1 MPSTI
6 SDRLYASLPANDPR
20 FTELRAFLAPA
31 VQSDAPDP
39 TERILGEYALL
50 GFLLTTGRLNLGA
63 LNGGAAA
70 SMSASPSASR
80 FHADSDDMYL
90 PTGSSAHAS
99 LPEPGMDH
107 ILEEQRQIEIAAQS
121 LGMFD
126 D

>member
-1 MPSTI
+1 MTPSI
-6 SDRLYASLPANDPR
+6 PDRLYASLPANDPR

-63 LNGGAAA
+63 SNG
-70 SMSASPSASR
+70 SASASLPASSPASR
-80 FHADSDDMYL
+80 FNSDADDVYRS
-90 PTGSSAHAS
+90 TGSAAHAS
-99 LPEPGMDH
+99 LPEPDMDH